1 MADPGASRRSMSSLR
16 LLYKRQLPHSYH
28 AQTPLHCTAS
38 IYSTKYTSNYDPQY
52 SVLFA
57 EVAVRHSTASVTSVN
72 RAVVLRSKTWH
83 PAETI
88 HVTLSTE
95 FRHHFSSLRAK
106 HDPTNPL
113 LLYKSHQNDYILD
126 SRGHEL
132 LISGVKIS
140 EHFEEK
146 ERQRYGPL

>member
-1 MADPGASRRSMSSLR
+1 MASG
-16 LLYKRQLPHSYH
+16 
-28 AQTPLHCTAS
+28 
-38 IYSTKYTSNYDPQY
+38 
-52 SVLFA
+52 
-57 EVAVRHSTASVTSVN
+57 
-72 RAVVLRSKTWH
+72 
-83 PAETI
+83 TI

-146 ERQRYGPL
+146 ERQRSVVTSSEVEAALNRDNTGDGDCTPK